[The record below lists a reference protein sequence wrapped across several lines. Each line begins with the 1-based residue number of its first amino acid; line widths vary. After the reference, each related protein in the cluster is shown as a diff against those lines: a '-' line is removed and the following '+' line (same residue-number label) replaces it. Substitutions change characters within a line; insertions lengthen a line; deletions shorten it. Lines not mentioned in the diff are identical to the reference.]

1 MYNYVTSICC
11 IGIATTCGYQEQQP
25 EDCRCHQQ
33 CHRSGHGE
41 CPQERGAGETVRNTG
56 RLEVFIGLVVVIYIV
71 CNIEYCRLFFV

>member
-25 EDCRCHQQ
+25 EDCR
-33 CHRSGHGE
+33 